1 MKLQWKSVLNFKV
14 HSQLLLCAEQL
25 VILKENQ
32 ICSQWKWLDIKS
44 TWGEIQLNIW
54 MNVRVPL
61 LPTYQLWAGNSIS
74 ISNHVL
80 VGLKWQRGSR
90 VAGVCLPVFSFHA
103 YSLSMR
109 TIICHIPL
117 AGSEHSPQLYSRPLS
132 TLVLS
137 LSRIDTSSLSY
148 LFTLIL
154 KSLILPPQLL
164 NAISVYISVN
174 AGMTE
179 EKVRSVQTGR

>member
-32 ICSQWKWLDIKS
+32 ICSQWKRLDIKS

-74 ISNHVL
+74 ISSHVL

-90 VAGVCLPVFSFHA
+90 VAGECLPVFSFHA
-103 YSLSMR
+103 YYHMSHTPGWQWAQSS
-109 TIICHIPL
+109 TVFPC
-117 AGSEHSPQLYSRPLS
+117 PLS

-137 LSRIDTSSLSY
+137 LIRTDTSSLSS

-154 KSLILPPQLL
+154 KILILPPQLL

-174 AGMTE
+174 VGMTE